1 MCIDQCQNQLQL
13 TNKQVVPNEVTCN
26 PTDDTARDDELS
38 NSFASCR
45 RTSNHGS
52 NYFHNQNS
60 NHQNGF
66 AHSTSGAKHST
77 NHDNQLHQVQPRSNV
92 CPMLPPPDNNHNY
105 NGSQKSYIPV
115 DQQNHHDHRQG
126 FASPAS
132 GAKHST
138 HHGNSSHQLQPRSNV
153 CPTMPPLGNEHNH
166 FQSQE
171 DNAPVDHYNHHT
183 HRQSHFGNASMNHSS
198 HQCTEQS
205 LQKKSKKQPPKKSFI
220 GRKSKTKPPAKAI
233 SQFYKDS
240 IASTDTS
247 GNCNGSTATNKGI
260 TVQTQVRL
268 EENLY
273 QLFFYLPLYVIVFL
287 YVFNIRNKMQI
298 S

>member
-1 MCIDQCQNQLQL
+1 MFIDQCQNQLQL

-66 AHSTSGAKHST
+66 AYSTSGAKHST
-77 NHDNQLHQVQPRSNV
+77 
-92 CPMLPPPDNNHNY
+92 
-105 NGSQKSYIPV
+105 
-115 DQQNHHDHRQG
+115 HR
-126 FASPAS
+126 
-132 GAKHST
+132 
-138 HHGNSSHQLQPRSNV
+138 GNSSHQLQPRSNV

-205 LQKKSKKQPPKKSFI
+205 LQKKSNKQPPKKSFI

-273 QLFFYLPLYVIVFL
+273 QLFFYLPFYVIVFL

-298 S
+298 R